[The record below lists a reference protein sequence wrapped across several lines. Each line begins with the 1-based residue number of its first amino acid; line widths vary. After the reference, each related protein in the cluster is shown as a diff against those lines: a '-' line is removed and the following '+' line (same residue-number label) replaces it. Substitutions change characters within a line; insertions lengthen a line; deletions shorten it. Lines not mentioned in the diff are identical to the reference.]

1 VLVVGAWAR
10 GVQLAA
16 EIRRSG
22 RFVTLSAGAI
32 RGCLAATG
40 GRTLYIY
47 PELYQGQECAK
58 YVFCTGPTPA
68 QNATNPSPK
77 SSRRW
82 AGSVSLMLAAN
93 YVAPRLYNK
102 YAHRVIEANGGDCV
116 L

>member
-1 VLVVGAWAR
+1 MVGAWAR

-16 EIRRSG
+16 AIRRSG

-47 PELYQGQECAK
+47 PEPYEGQECTK

-68 QNATNPSPK
+68 QKCWWIHPG
-77 SSRRW
+77 SRR
-82 AGSVSLMLAAN
+82 ARSGILGTSHCP
-93 YVAPRLYNK
+93 VATTPG
-102 YAHRVIEANGGDCV
+102 ACV
-116 L
+116 LVSDAVALWGQMA

>member
-1 VLVVGAWAR
+1 MAVCWW
-10 GVQLAA
+10 
-16 EIRRSG
+16 STPG
-22 RFVTLSAGAI
+22 RQGFSLQQTLPSRPGAI
-32 RGCLAATG
+32 RGCLAASG

-68 QNATNPSPK
+68 QNATNPSPT